1 MSVINTMLKDLDK
14 RQKLQDDGVYHPS
27 EHKSNMTVY
36 ILAGTVAVL
45 AGVIGCGF
53 WYYSNKSVAT
63 PDTVTL
69 VKKTDSTVS
78 SVNTATVADEH
89 RKEALQKPETV
100 SPEIREQEDEQTLA
114 ALEDEI
120 YGPDEPVQD
129 PADSYEQLP
138 EQQPAVAAVSRNTA
152 PAQVK
157 DVPPARKV
165 MKVTPI
171 ELTREQETELDVKAA
186 NIALSQGN
194 IDKAI
199 ESYMSILSR
208 DQKNRQAR
216 EKIASLYFG
225 TNNISQAKKVLQQG
239 IGLDPAYP
247 NYRLLLARI
256 LMDQGARTEALS
268 VLTSLSLRAESGNLD
283 YIATEAS
290 LATELNQPAIAID
303 AYSKLTRIMPN
314 DGKWWFGLGLSFDR
328 QNMKSAAV
336 TNYKRAIDVGVA
348 EASRKFAL
356 QRIQELEK

>member
-1 MSVINTMLKDLDK
+1 
-14 RQKLQDDGVYHPS
+14 
-27 EHKSNMTVY
+27 
-36 ILAGTVAVL
+36 
-45 AGVIGCGF
+45 
-53 WYYSNKSVAT
+53 
-63 PDTVTL
+63 
-69 VKKTDSTVS
+69 
-78 SVNTATVADEH
+78 
-89 RKEALQKPETV
+89 
-100 SPEIREQEDEQTLA
+100 
-114 ALEDEI
+114 
-120 YGPDEPVQD
+120 
-129 PADSYEQLP
+129 
-138 EQQPAVAAVSRNTA
+138 
-152 PAQVK
+152 
-157 DVPPARKV
+157 

-239 IGLDPAYP
+239 IGLEPAYP

>member
-138 EQQPAVAAVSRNTA
+138 AQQPAVAAVSRNTA

-239 IGLDPAYP
+239 IGL
-247 NYRLLLARI
+247 
-256 LMDQGARTEALS
+256 ES

>member
-138 EQQPAVAAVSRNTA
+138 AQQPAVAAVSRNTA

-239 IGLDPAYP
+239 IGLDP
-247 NYRLLLARI
+247 
-256 LMDQGARTEALS
+256 
-268 VLTSLSLRAESGNLD
+268 
-283 YIATEAS
+283 
-290 LATELNQPAIAID
+290 
-303 AYSKLTRIMPN
+303 
-314 DGKWWFGLGLSFDR
+314 
-328 QNMKSAAV
+328 
-336 TNYKRAIDVGVA
+336 
-348 EASRKFAL
+348 
-356 QRIQELEK
+356 

>member
-1 MSVINTMLKDLDK
+1 
-14 RQKLQDDGVYHPS
+14 
-27 EHKSNMTVY
+27 
-36 ILAGTVAVL
+36 
-45 AGVIGCGF
+45 
-53 WYYSNKSVAT
+53 
-63 PDTVTL
+63 
-69 VKKTDSTVS
+69 
-78 SVNTATVADEH
+78 
-89 RKEALQKPETV
+89 
-100 SPEIREQEDEQTLA
+100 
-114 ALEDEI
+114 
-120 YGPDEPVQD
+120 
-129 PADSYEQLP
+129 
-138 EQQPAVAAVSRNTA
+138 
-152 PAQVK
+152 
-157 DVPPARKV
+157 